1 MGSPHALAPE
11 ISAGQPL
18 LLPPSYF
25 LLFSLP
31 AARNADVPVGNTG
44 ASYFILSMISD
55 ILASPEGKQLEFKRD
70 LSSPTPILK
79 TLVAF
84 ANSAGGR
91 HAPRDPAPHPRTI
104 SLNSTDKGP
113 VRGPVGGRVG
123 GRVGARVGARVA
135 GLKDSGRPRQHRRF
149 LPSALILDTLTMAAS
164 KNTASRKK
172 EGQES

>member
-1 MGSPHALAPE
+1 MGSSHAIAPE
-11 ISAGQPL
+11 ISTGQPL

-104 SLNSTDKGP
+104 SRNSTDKGP
-113 VRGPVGGRVG
+113 VRA
-123 GRVGARVGARVA
+123 RVGARVGARVA
-135 GLKDSGRPRQHRRF
+135 GLKDSGRPRQQRRF

>member
-1 MGSPHALAPE
+1 MGSSHAIAPE
-11 ISAGQPL
+11 ISTGQPL

-44 ASYFILSMISD
+44 ASYFILSMIIADLLS
-55 ILASPEGKQLEFKRD
+55 SPEGKTLEFKRD

-104 SLNSTDKGP
+104 SRNSTDKGP
-113 VRGPVGGRVG
+113 VG
-123 GRVGARVGARVA
+123 GRVGARVRARVA

-149 LPSALILDTLTMAAS
+149 LPSALILDPLTMAAS
-164 KNTASRKK
+164 KNTDSRKK
-172 EGQES
+172 EGKEN

>member
-1 MGSPHALAPE
+1 MGSSHAIAPE
-11 ISAGQPL
+11 ISTGQPL

-113 VRGPVGGRVG
+113 VRGPVG
-123 GRVGARVGARVA
+123 ARVA

>member
-1 MGSPHALAPE
+1 
-11 ISAGQPL
+11 
-18 LLPPSYF
+18 
-25 LLFSLP
+25 
-31 AARNADVPVGNTG
+31 
-44 ASYFILSMISD
+44 MISD

-113 VRGPVGGRVG
+113 VRGPVG
-123 GRVGARVGARVA
+123 ARVA

-172 EGQES
+172 EGKEN

>member
-1 MGSPHALAPE
+1 MGSSHALAPE

-55 ILASPEGKQLEFKRD
+55 ILASPEGKTLEFKRD
-70 LSSPTPILK
+70 LSTPTPILK

-84 ANSAGGR
+84 ANSAGRIRFTVMLPEILPLTREQSRATLPTRAQSGLESGLE
-91 HAPRDPAPHPRTI
+91 
-104 SLNSTDKGP
+104 SLASRILAVLGNT
-113 VRGPVGGRVG
+113 
-123 GRVGARVGARVA
+123 GAF
-135 GLKDSGRPRQHRRF
+135 F
-149 LPSALILDTLTMAAS
+149 LPPSYLIL
-164 KNTASRKK
+164 
-172 EGQES
+172 